1 MNQLSLSKLS
11 TINVANVNQVLEGGS
26 AAPLNVQNNEPGMY
40 LQSDDQQVKALQEQ
54 NKYLG
59 CDFEGRKLE
68 DTKQISIEWTS
79 NMILKSTLIPVKFLQ
94 PGTQSRY
101 SSCISVSFACV
112 DYISPN
118 IFKSSGEPQMTGSD
132 SWSTAWCSMDR
143 LIARCPYS
151 RL

>member
-59 CDFEGRKLE
+59 CDFEGRKLA

-79 NMILKSTLIPVKFLQ
+79 NMILKSALIPVKFLQ

-101 SSCISVSFACV
+101 SSCISVLHTLI
-112 DYISPN
+112 ISHQVFSN
-118 IFKSSGEPQMTGSD
+118 LQENL
-132 SWSTAWCSMDR
+132 R
-143 LIARCPYS
+143 
-151 RL
+151 